1 MVLAESIA
9 AETFPRLPNRPVG
22 AGDTWTDT
30 VRVEGEAP
38 GGVFRTTSAVEYT
51 VRGDTVLAGQALLRV
66 DFVSDVTRRAELSE
80 AGMDIIQDVAGTMRG
95 TFYWDRARNRLHS
108 QTQAGTFT
116 GTMEVP
122 GAPFPLGLTVDVVS
136 RIGLAGS

>member
-1 MVLAESIA
+1 
-9 AETFPRLPNRPVG
+9 
-22 AGDTWTDT
+22 
-30 VRVEGEAP
+30 
-38 GGVFRTTSAVEYT
+38 
-51 VRGDTVLAGQALLRV
+51 
-66 DFVSDVTRRAELSE
+66 
-80 AGMDIIQDVAGTMRG
+80 MDIIQDVAGTMRG